1 MNEIIK
7 IVTGNRTVRKA
18 TAALGV
24 TLLGG
29 VGTSMAD
36 GNLTLGEVCVTVG
49 AALVATAA
57 VWKADNKPE
66 IIEH

>member
-18 TAALGV
+18 TTALGV
-24 TLLGG
+24 TLVGG
-29 VGTSMAD
+29 LGTSLSD
-36 GNLTLGEVCVTVG
+36 GNLTWAEVGVTVG

-57 VWKADNKPE
+57 VWKADNRTR
-66 IIEH
+66 

>member
-1 MNEIIK
+1 MNTFIK

-29 VGTSMAD
+29 IGTSLID
-36 GNLTLGEVCVTVG
+36 GSLTAPEVGMTLG
-49 AALVATAA
+49 AALVACAA
-57 VWKADNKPE
+57 VWKTSNEPA
-66 IIEH
+66 